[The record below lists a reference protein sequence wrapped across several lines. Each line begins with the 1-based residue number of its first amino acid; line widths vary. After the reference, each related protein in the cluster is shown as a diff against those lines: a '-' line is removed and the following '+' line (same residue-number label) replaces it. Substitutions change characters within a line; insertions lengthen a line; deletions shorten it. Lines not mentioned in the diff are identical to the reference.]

1 MTKNTVKK
9 YVTNSKHKILL
20 LKSGFVKF
28 VSQFMIKLKNFS
40 SFQNLAPI
48 VPILAGTVL
57 PAGTSTDGFIHHD
70 NANGL
75 QTHHAMAVQPNSPVG
90 LKLSQPTQLLP
101 AQQNLFTPQQNTEP
115 VFVNYQPIQQILQSP
130 HQPQTIPQVSTV
142 LSPTLPGKYQQE
154 QNLYLSPNGG
164 VKYSSNVG
172 GDNSKSFVQVELGN
186 QNPDHV
192 VNSQLNAGG
201 LVYNPVN
208 FGQVIQE
215 GQKGILLN
223 QPSFVNIQQ
232 GARQDRILNNGQ
244 VVSGGSFVQEISEG
258 IDNEAENDY
267 LLTTQVNG
275 QYGEKLLSSSYQN
288 NKGNVQLG
296 RNKVEFVPKQNVFV
310 SSTTQIP
317 IISSS
322 TFAPR
327 LKQNKNV
334 FTKLVESTQNLVS
347 NEDLLSINGAAEQEE
362 QNQNAHSA
370 DSYSFNEHQH
380 VVNIRPT
387 QSIVALRGTL
397 SVGDSNL
404 KPPTGAGIV
413 SIERDQ
419 NFQYGQ
425 EKGSPIIV
433 PDFDYDYNNNEVSS
447 TQSSISA
454 GVLQNVQQGVQVNN
468 IFSTTQSTVETDV
481 TRIDYVT
488 EQTYT
493 KPLDST
499 IVVTPRPVSQKFLAP
514 LTAGLSLVSSNNV
527 EKYLDC
533 AHTEKTTD
541 VKFVEDDVI
550 EQENEDN
557 KAINRELKKQ
567 LTQIYNEQTKSTDNN
582 QIQYPSALE
591 ESKKIQVNSNQQ
603 LYQLGAQQVLIHP
616 AEQQNQLAAE
626 EISQQYEESQG
637 ESIKQES
644 QQQHQNQQQQI
655 QINYQNEQNQQQQI
669 YQNEQ
674 IQQQQQNYQNQ
685 QHQQVQQQQYPK
697 QQILQQA
704 HVQNHQLLVQNQQ
717 DAIQTVQNV
726 DSNYNSDYNQEF
738 FKTHRQVADQQVIG
752 CNDDYSQISST
763 NPPVVLQYTQ
773 SNGHLFNGGQTNQ
786 QNQHQQ
792 IQSHQPQYFYI
803 SQQQESQHQQNHGTV
818 GINPAHI
825 QYQPYLLYGTPQRI
839 TLQQMRQNLG
849 VSYSQDESEKQIVE
863 VKVPYPIEKIVE
875 KVIDR
880 PVEVTRYVDK
890 PYPVEK
896 RIPYPVQVEK
906 IIEKQV
912 PYPVEVKVPYK
923 VEVPYPVEKIVE
935 KQVRYPV
942 HINVPYPVEKIVER
956 PVEVTKY
963 IEKPYPVEKRVPYPV
978 HVDRIVEK
986 QVPYPVEIKVPYK
999 VEVER
1004 PVPFNVE
1011 KIVNRPYAVIVPSH
1025 IQQNQ
1030 NQNHGQIQS
1039 QWNQGW
1045 QSGHNQHQQNQV
1057 FYRNRNHISVEQP
1070 KYSRPA
1076 SSQTSDSGYTYNK
1089 PSVSFNT
1096 PSHESKQ
1103 ASQQHSSYSQYL
1115 GPVPLKSSTD
1125 SWNYGGLHHNEN
1137 SLKFRR
1143 SERTLQ
1149 GFRLEYGFK
1158 PPLIP
1163 SLEIDLNGH
1172 PVKREV

>member
-1 MTKNTVKK
+1 M
-9 YVTNSKHKILL
+9 
-20 LKSGFVKF
+20 
-28 VSQFMIKLKNFS
+28 
-40 SFQNLAPI
+40 SFLQHSAPI
-48 VPILAGTVL
+48 VPLLAGTVL

-70 NANGL
+70 NANGV
-75 QTHHAMAVQPNSPVG
+75 QTHHGMALQPNSPVG
-90 LKLSQPTQLLP
+90 PIPSQSTQLLP
-101 AQQNLFTPQQNTEP
+101 AQQNLFTQQNPEQIGT
-115 VFVNYQPIQQILQSP
+115 YQPIQQILQSP
-130 HQPQTIPQVSTV
+130 HQPQIIPQVSTV
-142 LSPTLPGKYQQE
+142 LSPTLPGNYQQE

-172 GDNSKSFVQVELGN
+172 GDNSKSFVQVELGSQKAN
-186 QNPDHV
+186 QNPGHV
-192 VNSQLNAGG
+192 VNYQLNTG
-201 LVYNPVN
+201 VPIYNPVN

-215 GQKGILLN
+215 DQRGILLN

-232 GARQDRILNNGQ
+232 GTRHDGVLNNGQ
-244 VVSGGSFVQEISEG
+244 VVSDGSFVQEISEG
-258 IDNEAENDY
+258 VDNEAENDY
-267 LLTTQVNG
+267 LLTSQVNG

-296 RNKVEFVPKQNVFV
+296 RNTAKFVPKQNVFI

-317 IISSS
+317 IISSTVGS
-322 TFAPR
+322 G

-334 FTKLVESTQNLVS
+334 YTKLVESTQNLVS

-362 QNQNAHSA
+362 QSQNAHSA
-370 DSYSFNEHQH
+370 DTYSFNEHQH

-397 SVGDSNL
+397 SVGDSHL
-404 KPPTGAGIV
+404 KPPAGAGII

-419 NFQYGQ
+419 NFQYAQ

-433 PDFDYDYNNNEVSS
+433 PDFDYDFNNNEVTS
-447 TQSSISA
+447 TQSSINS
-454 GVLQNVQQGVQVNN
+454 GLLHNVQQGVQVNN

-488 EQTYT
+488 EQSYT

-527 EKYLDC
+527 ESYLDC

-567 LTQIYNEQTKSTDNN
+567 LTQIYNDQTKSTDNN

-626 EISQQYEESQG
+626 EISQQIEENQG

-644 QQQHQNQQQQI
+644 HQQQQYQNQQQQI
-655 QINYQNEQNQQQQI
+655 QINYQNEQNQQQQNYQNQQQQI

-674 IQQQQQNYQNQ
+674 IQQQNYQNQ
-685 QHQQVQQQQYPK
+685 QHQQVQQLQYQNQQVLHQTQIQN
-697 QQILQQA
+697 QQLA
-704 HVQNHQLLVQNQQ
+704 QNQQ
-717 DAIQTVQNV
+717 DVIHQTVQNV
-726 DSNYNSDYNQEF
+726 GSNFNSDQESF
-738 FKTHRQVADQQVIG
+738 NSVSHRQVADQQVIG
-752 CNDDYSQISST
+752 CNDDYSQVSAT
-763 NPPVVLQYTQ
+763 NPPVALQYTQ
-773 SNGHLFNGGQTNQ
+773 SSGNLFNSGQTIQ
-786 QNQHQQ
+786 YNQHQQ
-792 IQSHQPQYFYI
+792 VGVQSHQPQYFYI
-803 SQQQESQHQQNHGTV
+803 SQQQNSQHQQNHGTV
-818 GINPAHI
+818 GVNPAHL
-825 QYQPYLLYGTPQRI
+825 QYQPYILYGTPQRI

-849 VSYSQDESEKQIVE
+849 VSYPQDQSVKQIVE
-863 VKVPYPIEKIVE
+863 VKVPYPVEKIVE

-906 IIEKQV
+906 IVEKQV

-942 HINVPYPVEKIVER
+942 HINVPYPVEKIVEKIVDR

-963 IEKPYPVEKRVPYPV
+963 VEKPYPVEKRVPYPV

-986 QVPYPVEIKVPYK
+986 QVPYPVEVKVPYK

-1004 PVPFNVE
+1004 PVPFTVE
-1011 KIVNRPYAVIVPSH
+1011 KIVNRPYAVLYPVPSH
-1025 IQQNQ
+1025 VQQNQ
-1030 NQNHGQIQS
+1030 NQNHGHIQS

-1045 QSGHNQHQQNQV
+1045 QSGHNQNQQIQA
-1057 FYRNRNHISVEQP
+1057 FYRNNNHISVEQP

-1076 SSQTSDSGYTYNK
+1076 ALQSDSGYAYKK
-1089 PSVSFNT
+1089 PTVSFNT
-1096 PSHESKQ
+1096 PTHDSFKQ

-1149 GFRLEYGFK
+1149 GYRLEYGFK